1 MTYEHVTVC
10 FSLPRSRSQ
19 WLAWLYGHA
28 ISSWHDPLKLC
39 KHPLELKE
47 MIDQANTQGPL
58 FIADTAAI
66 LFHSAITESLPGAR
80 FLYVVRPPQDVCASL
95 KRQTGFPRT
104 AMVYEMFARLLHER
118 CSVNEE
124 QGCAYSEIDDAA
136 RNWWQPITGRS
147 TDFFPAG
154 LWHKMRG
161 TVIDL
166 PLSRQHVDPFLR
178 NELMRHK
185 EPLPGGC

>member
-1 MTYEHVTVC
+1 MSYEHVTVC

-28 ISSWHDPLKLC
+28 ISTWHDPLKLC

-47 MIDQANTQGPL
+47 MIDGHDGPL
-58 FIADTAAI
+58 FIADTCAI
-66 LFHSAITESLPGAR
+66 MFHASITESLPGAR
-80 FLYVVRPPQDVCASL
+80 FLYVARPPQDVCASL
-95 KRQTGFPRT
+95 KRQTGYPRT
-104 AMVYEMFARLLHER
+104 SMVYEMFARLLHER
-118 CSVNEE
+118 RSAKDEL
-124 QGCAYSEIDDAA
+124 GCAYSEIDDAA
-136 RNWWQPITGRS
+136 RQWWQPVTGRD
-147 TDFFPAG
+147 TTFFPDS

-166 PLSRQHVDPFLR
+166 PLSQQRVDPFLR

-185 EPLPGGC
+185 EPLP